1 VSSSSLLSPFSNR
14 THADWTYYR
23 PNHTSASPVHATP
36 EFSLPSISLHSLAR
50 TGIATRRAA
59 DRATGVRG
67 LSWSAET
74 PGAAAWDR
82 NNAAQQLVGLSQD
95 VLTSSRSGLQ
105 HEQPVPTALPQLSPP
120 TYPKRNAPTQPMCEA
135 LDLDDL
141 QNFLSWDMY
150 GIMDMGDPLP
160 DDGPEDMTMRSW
172 SRSNDAI

>member
-1 VSSSSLLSPFSNR
+1 MY
-14 THADWTYYR
+14 YYR
-23 PNHTSASPVHATP
+23 STHVSVSPVHATQ

-59 DRATGVRG
+59 DRASGVRG
-67 LSWSAET
+67 LSWSAES
-74 PGAAAWDR
+74 PGAAVWDR
-82 NNAAQQLVGLSQD
+82 NTAAQQLVGLSQD

-105 HEQPVPTALPQLSPP
+105 HEQPVPTALPQLSSPALS
-120 TYPKRNAPTQPMCEA
+120 KRNAPTQPMCEA

-150 GIMDMGDPLP
+150 GIMDMGDPVP

-172 SRSNDAI
+172 SGSSDAI